1 MNQQMKSQNAV
12 CLNDMLEM
20 LDELHSAASEG
31 KGAEF
36 AEMTHQELLS
46 YLREVIFTAQE
57 AMKEVQNH
65 KKKQSPIL
73 RLVEQIEKVG

>member
-1 MNQQMKSQNAV
+1 MNQQHQSQTEV
-12 CLNDMLEM
+12 CLNDLLEM
-20 LDELHSAASEG
+20 LDELHSAASDG

-36 AEMTHQELLS
+36 AEMTHQELMS

-57 AMKEVQNH
+57 TLKEVQNH

-73 RLVEQIEKVG
+73 RLVEKIEKVG

>member
-1 MNQQMKSQNAV
+1 MNQQHKSQTEV
-12 CLNDMLEM
+12 CLNDLLEM
-20 LDELHSAASEG
+20 LDELHSAASDG

-36 AEMTHQELLS
+36 AEMTHQELMS

-57 AMKEVQNH
+57 TLKEVQNH

-73 RLVEQIEKVG
+73 RLVEKIEKVG